1 MFNQVT
7 FIGLGLIGS
16 SLARVIRAQGLAQ
29 KIVASSRSQNTL
41 QTA

>member
-29 KIVASSRSQNTL
+29 KNCRQ
-41 QTA
+41 